1 MTLKSEV
8 NYIRRK
14 AILKAKDEMKIL
26 ILREMT
32 LESEVNNIR
41 RKSSGGQA

>member
-1 MTLKSEV
+1 ME
-8 NYIRRK
+8 
-14 AILKAKDEMKIL
+14 AKHEIKNL

-41 RKSSGGQA
+41 RTTSGGQA